1 MDKNI
6 TVVQALAQAIA
17 SAGVK
22 RIFGLPG
29 GRSCLDVIDAS
40 AQQGIDFI
48 LTKTESAAVMM
59 AGAVA
64 ETSGVIGVALMTK
77 GPGLANGVNGV
88 AYASLDRAPVL
99 VITEGMAPKSLSFV
113 THQVYDQRAVLA
125 PLVKGHSRLEGS
137 DVIQEIAGLI
147 ELACT
152 PPFGPV
158 HIELTSEV
166 AQRIIN
172 KLPNEKSL
180 QLIAGHKQTQ
190 DVDLLAIKKIS
201 DRIIASCKPVV
212 VIGLEARQHSAAV
225 RKFIARLGC
234 PVLPTYKAK
243 GVIPDKD
250 SQVVCLFTGGS
261 QEAECIAQSDLMI
274 MIGLDPVELVA
285 QAWPYGK
292 PAIEIA
298 ASEHPKHYV
307 NPEISM
313 IGQISEIL
321 LSLETS
327 LKQVSNSWT
336 QDEMKVMRNDAQ
348 DRLSY
353 RKGSQGLA
361 PDFVV
366 QQTSQA
372 CAIRG
377 LTPRMSVDAGA
388 HMFSAA
394 AFFPSHQAGD
404 TLISNGLGSMAFA
417 LPAAIGASLDDL
429 SQPVICFIGDGGLM
443 MCLGELCT
451 AIELNARVVIIV
463 FNDSA
468 LSLIDIKQQ
477 SRHFEPIGVRWEPQ
491 NFAGIMEQLGG
502 VGIKVK
508 TDDEFKAA
516 LNISLENKK
525 TCLIDVLIDPSGYSQ
540 QLKAMRG

>member
-1 MDKNI
+1 DKNI
-6 TVVQALAQAIA
+6 TVAQALAQAIA
-17 SAGVK
+17 LAGVK

-29 GRSCLDVIDAS
+29 GRSCLDVIDAT

-99 VITEGMAPKSLSFV
+99 VITEGMAPKQLSFV
-113 THQVYDQRAVLA
+113 THQVYDQRAVLT
-125 PLVKGHSRLEGS
+125 PLVKGHSRLVGS

-147 ELACT
+147 EVACT

-166 AQRIIN
+166 AQRIVN
-172 KLPNEKSL
+172 KLPDEKSS
-180 QLIAGHKQTQ
+180 QLIAVHKKTQ
-190 DVDLLAIKKIS
+190 VIDLSTLAS
-201 DRIIASCKPVV
+201 RKPVV
-212 VIGLEARQHSAAV
+212 VLGLEARQHSTAV
-225 RKFIARLGC
+225 RKFIEMLGC

-243 GVIPDKD
+243 GVVPDQD

-313 IGQISEIL
+313 IGPISEIL
-321 LSLETS
+321 LSIETS
-327 LKQVSNSWT
+327 LRQVSNSWT
-336 QDEMKVMRNDAQ
+336 QDEMKVMRDDAR

-366 QQTSQA
+366 QQTAQA

-377 LTPRMSVDAGA
+377 LKPRMAVDAGA

-477 SRHFEPIGVRWEPQ
+477 SRHFEPIGVRWEPH
-491 NFAGIMEQLGG
+491 NFA
-502 VGIKVK
+502 
-508 TDDEFKAA
+508 
-516 LNISLENKK
+516 
-525 TCLIDVLIDPSGYSQ
+525 
-540 QLKAMRG
+540 